1 MHHFFVST
9 AQISASTV
17 DFPADI
23 AHQIKRVLRLR
34 EGDLVN
40 VLDNQGNIYLTSIA
54 FGEGSVVQGQIQK
67 KSKCDSEPET
77 KLSLY
82 VGLTQRDKF
91 EWILQKGAEL
101 GVSRFVPFISERSL
115 VQKVASVEKKEQRW
129 QKIIQEAAEQSKRGM
144 IPVLE
149 SAVDFRRALTGA
161 VAENEVCMIPWEE
174 TKSGSI
180 SDVLGES
187 KPERVAL
194 LIGPEG
200 GFSTE
205 EIRLAE
211 EYKVTPVTLGKRIL
225 RMETAALAAA
235 AMVMFHLGEM
245 E

>member
-1 MHHFFVST
+1 MHHFFVPK
-9 AQISASTV
+9 AQISTSTV
-17 DFPADI
+17 DFPTDI

-34 EGDLVN
+34 EGELVN
-40 VLDNQGNIYLTSIA
+40 VLDNQGNIYLTSIV
-54 FGEGSVVQGQIQK
+54 FNEDSIVQGQIQK
-67 KSKCDSEPET
+67 KSKCDSEPTT

-82 VGLTQRDKF
+82 VGLTQREKF
-91 EWILQKGAEL
+91 EWILQKSTEL
-101 GVSRFVPFISERSL
+101 GVARFIPFISERSL
-115 VQKVASVEKKEQRW
+115 VQKASSADKKEQRW
-129 QKIIQEAAEQSKRGM
+129 QKIIREAAEQSKRGH

-149 SAVDFRRALTGA
+149 PAVEFRQALIKA
-161 VAENEVCMIPWEE
+161 VEENDVCMIPWEE

-180 SDVLGES
+180 SAVLGNS
-187 KPERVAL
+187 KPERVAI

-200 GFSTE
+200 GFSAE

-211 EYKVTPVTLGKRIL
+211 DYNVTPVTLGKRIL

>member
-1 MHHFFVST
+1 MHHFFVSKG
-9 AQISASTV
+9 QINASV
-17 DFPADI
+17 VNFPADI

-40 VLDNQGNIYLTSIA
+40 VLDNQGNIYLTSLA
-54 FGEGSVVQGQIQK
+54 FGEGSEVQGQIK
-67 KSKCDSEPET
+67 NTDVCDSEPRT

-91 EWILQKGAEL
+91 EWILQKGTEL
-101 GVSRFVPFISERSL
+101 GVSRFIPFISERSL
-115 VQKVASVEKKEQRW
+115 VQKVSSADKKEQRW
-129 QKIIQEAAEQSKRGM
+129 QKIIQEAAEQSKRGI

-149 SAVDFRRALTGA
+149 PAVDFKQALTGA
-161 VAENEVCMIPWEE
+161 VEKNDVCLIPWEE

-180 SDVLGES
+180 STVLGER
-187 KPERVAL
+187 KPERVAV

-200 GFSTE
+200 GFSAE

-211 EYKVTPVTLGKRIL
+211 EKKVTPVTLGKRIL

-235 AMVMFHLGEM
+235 AMVMFYLGEM

>member
-1 MHHFFVST
+1 MHHFFVPT

-17 DFPADI
+17 DFPQDI

-40 VLDNQGNIYLTSIA
+40 VLDNQENIYLTSIVFA
-54 FGEGSVVQGQIQK
+54 EGSVVQGQIQHK
-67 KSKCDSEPET
+67 DICDSEPRT

-82 VGLTQRDKF
+82 VGLTQREKF
-91 EWILQKGAEL
+91 EWILQKGTEL

-115 VQKVASVEKKEQRW
+115 VQKASSVEKKEQRW
-129 QKIIQEAAEQSKRGM
+129 RKIIQEAAEQSKRGH

-149 SAVDFRRALTGA
+149 SAVDFHQAVGKA
-161 VAENEVCMIPWEE
+161 VAENQVCMIPWEE
-174 TKSGSI
+174 TRSGSI
-180 SDVLGES
+180 TTVLGER
-187 KPERVAL
+187 KPELIAV

-200 GFSTE
+200 GFS
-205 EIRLAE
+205 AE
-211 EYKVTPVTLGKRIL
+211 EVQFAEEHKVTPVTLGKRIL

-235 AMVMFHLGEM
+235 AMIMFSLGEM